1 MQTEKATK
9 SSLEFKEVDYDTG
22 FKDSQRLRE
31 MCHNLRVA
39 QTILDSVLDIACA
52 MTKLCYESISL
63 TANKPEHTK
72 DLLANVDIEIQRIR
86 GFKRTAHALRE
97 QAEGTSQLVSSI
109 DYAKY
114 VLTNY
119 HSCSN
124 FSSTARQTCRMP
136 TLQPCEAW
144 PRQRMLR
151 ATVCAN

>member
-52 MTKLCYESISL
+52 IPSLCRESISL
-63 TANKPEHTK
+63 AEAKPEDAK
-72 DLLANVDIEIQRIR
+72 DLLANVDVEIQRIN
-86 GFKRTAHALRE
+86 GFKRTAHALHE

-109 DYAKY
+109 D
-114 VLTNY
+114 
-119 HSCSN
+119 
-124 FSSTARQTCRMP
+124 
-136 TLQPCEAW
+136 
-144 PRQRMLR
+144 
-151 ATVCAN
+151 